1 MKLSV
6 TLAALAI
13 SGSVYAQSPGGGGIS
28 SKNVMPELRTDIIH
42 FTSNQ
47 HTIIDEDDK
56 DKNGLLFSRNTTANN
71 LAGYNGIVGKITYA
85 ASIDAS
91 SGFKPGPFPSKLKV
105 LIADGNADDTL
116 TCTNVVVYGFDQFGN
131 AIKDSSITSL
141 SETVTEAAASMTT
154 KVFEKVTRVT
164 ATCANGDASDYL
176 LLLSSWKIGLP
187 FKISGVEAV
196 KSICISKNTTKMTA
210 PIAGLPPI
218 QMVCLNGA
226 SSDGALT
233 FDNSGSGNRV
243 DITNSALDLQTSNTA
258 FLSAYSVTSTMS
270 LSNVTTVSVYLRA
283 PNGEK

>member
-1 MKLSV
+1 M
-6 TLAALAI
+6 
-13 SGSVYAQSPGGGGIS
+13 AQSPGGGGIS
-28 SKNVMPELRTDIIH
+28 SKNVTPELRTDIIH

-47 HTIIDEDDK
+47 HTIVDEDDK
-56 DKNGLLFSRNTTANN
+56 DKNGLLYSRNTTANN

-116 TCTNVVVYGFDQFGN
+116 TCTDVVVYGFDQFGN
-131 AIKDSSITSL
+131 AIKDSSLTSI
-141 SETVTEAAASMTT
+141 SETVTEAAASMTD

-176 LLLSSWKIGLP
+176 LLISSWKIGLP

-196 KSICISKNTTKMTA
+196 KSICIAKTTTKMTA
-210 PIAGLPPI
+210 PIAGLPPV

-233 FDNSGSGNRV
+233 FDNAGSNNRV
-243 DITNSALDLQTSNTA
+243 DVANSALDLQTANSA
-258 FLSAYSVTSTMS
+258 FYTAYSVTSTLS
-270 LSNVTTVSVYLRA
+270 LSNVTTVSVYIRA
-283 PNGEK
+283 PNGSK